1 MCHQLERQQ
10 GLVEARVGLGS
21 RWPGHERPGVRS
33 PTCDDSARQARQA
46 TPATARKPVGCE
58 TPSRANAGASSTE
71 GTTFFEVPALVK
83 AATTRQPERLG
94 HRSRTGDNPAVGAA
108 WLGSDLASR
117 VMSPRKHPPEGAQN
131 GTLTPAIGRTAAAH
145 GAHTLDETSHDGEEQ
160 IQTQDPPNRPPHHV
174 TSSLLRFH
182 Y

>member
-1 MCHQLERQQ
+1 MSGQEFVHPPAMTLPGEPVKLLPPPPASRSA
-10 GLVEARVGLGS
+10 ARHLRG
-21 RWPGHERPGVRS
+21 
-33 PTCDDSARQARQA
+33 
-46 TPATARKPVGCE
+46 
-58 TPSRANAGASSTE
+58 ANAGASSTE

-174 TSSLLRFH
+174 TSSLPRFH